1 MRARNMHHA
10 GVGAVPLVVAVD
22 FLESRIWKLEH
33 VEDENGKRITAATPW
48 GIHKLH
54 SKKVAAIDMYSTQA
68 DPEYWAALAKE
79 VAGGT
84 DIVLLGHGKGKAN
97 ASHVFAGYLEKH
109 HKEVAHR
116 IQGEVRCDIDS
127 ITDAQLIQV
136 GRDFFERLDVL
147 A

>member
-10 GVGAVPLVVAVD
+10 GIGAIPLVVAVD

-33 VEDENGKRITAATPW
+33 VEDEAGQHITAATPW

-54 SKKVAAIDMYSTQA
+54 SKKLDALDMYSLKA
-68 DPEYWAALAKE
+68 DPEYWAALAHE
-79 VAGGT
+79 VSQAT

-97 ASHVFAGYLEKH
+97 ASHLFAGYLEKH
-109 HKEVAHR
+109 HQDLAHR
-116 IQGEVRCDIDS
+116 IQGEIRCDIDS
-127 ITDAQLIQV
+127 ITDAQLVQI
-136 GRDFFERLDVL
+136 GRDFFERLDIL

>member
-1 MRARNMHHA
+1 MRTRNMHHA

-33 VEDENGKRITAATPW
+33 VEDDTGKRITAATPW

-54 SKKVAAIDMYSTQA
+54 SKKTDSIDLHSVTA
-68 DPEYWAALAKE
+68 DPEYWAALSKE
-79 VAGGT
+79 VADGT

-97 ASHVFAGYLEKH
+97 ASHLFAGYLEKH

-116 IQGEVRCDIDS
+116 IQGEIRCDIDS
-127 ITDAQLIQV
+127 ITTAQLIQI

>member
-22 FLESRIWKLEH
+22 FLESRIWKLEQI
-33 VEDENGKRITAATPW
+33 EDDNGKRITAATPW

-54 SKKVAAIDMYSTQA
+54 SKKTDPINMYSTQA
-68 DPEYWAALAKE
+68 DPEYWAALSKE
-79 VAGGT
+79 VAGAT

-109 HKEVAHR
+109 HKDVANR
-116 IQGEVRCDIDS
+116 IQGEIRCDIDS
-127 ITDAQLIQV
+127 ITDAQLIQI

>member
-22 FLESRIWKLEH
+22 FLESRIWKLDH
-33 VEDENGKRITAATPW
+33 VEDENGQRITAATPW

-54 SKKVAAIDMYSTQA
+54 SKKTASIDLHSVTA
-68 DPEYWAALAKE
+68 DPEYWAALSKE

-84 DIVLLGHGKGKAN
+84 DIVPLGHGKGKAN
-97 ASHVFAGYLEKH
+97 ASHLFAGYLEKH

-116 IQGEVRCDIDS
+116 IQGEIRCDIDS
-127 ITDAQLIQV
+127 ITDAQLIQI

>member
-10 GVGAVPLVVAVD
+10 GIGAIPLVVAVD

-33 VEDENGKRITAATPW
+33 VEDETGQHITAATPW

-54 SKKVAAIDMYSTQA
+54 SKKLDAVDMYSLKA
-68 DPEYWAALAKE
+68 DPEYWAALAHE
-79 VAGGT
+79 VSQAT

-97 ASHVFAGYLEKH
+97 ASHLFAGYLEKH
-109 HKEVAHR
+109 HRDLAHR
-116 IQGEVRCDIDS
+116 LQGEIRCDIDS
-127 ITDAQLIQV
+127 ITDAQLVQI

>member
-1 MRARNMHHA
+1 MHHA

-22 FLESRIWKLEH
+22 FLETRIWRLEH
-33 VEDENGKRITAATPW
+33 VENDNGKRITAATPW

-54 SKKVAAIDMYSTQA
+54 SKKVDSIDLHSVSAY
-68 DPEYWAALAKE
+68 PEYRAALSKA
-79 VAGGT
+79 VAGAT

-97 ASHVFAGYLEKH
+97 ASHLFAGYLEKH
-109 HKEVAHR
+109 HKDVAHR
-116 IQGEVRCDIDS
+116 IQGEIRCDIDS
-127 ITDAQLIQV
+127 ITDAQLMQI